1 MPEPSRHRLP
11 RPALWIAIPIFGLAV
26 IVVAMLG
33 VGASSWLALGV
44 GALGAFAIGCV
55 AEHRLARVIDSIAA
69 IAGGD
74 RYTSLPELIG
84 DGALRAFAPTAES
97 IRGAL
102 LEADTLAV
110 DQRRRET
117 EARLHHA
124 GRLFF
129 TGNFRRAIDEVVNA
143 FTSAGE
149 RIRGTAKDLAQ
160 TNRLMA
166 QQVTESADA
175 AAQAAEDVAG
185 VAAAARDVQAL
196 AINSGRHVEEA
207 RAATRRTVTELAR
220 ADETMRNLG
229 LAAGRIEQVI
239 KLIQAIAKQTSLLA
253 LNATIEAARA
263 GESGRGFAVVAAEV
277 KDLSHRTEIATKDI
291 SAQIHDIQHAVSET
305 AEAIVA
311 VDRSVA
317 AMGQVNETVTAL
329 MEQQIAQL
337 DLIGTEAMKVAST
350 VSEALPGIKSVV
362 TDVTLAGDA
371 VLSTAD
377 DLITR
382 AQSLTAQVTRYFSDL
397 DHGSIK
403 VGVLHSLSGTLTTS
417 ERPLQQIIVMMIE
430 KLNRAGG
437 LLGRPVEA
445 AIMDPRS
452 DNEAY
457 AEQAESLL
465 RDHKVAAI
473 FGCWTSASRKR
484 VLPVLSKYDG
494 LLFYPSQ
501 YEGEEQSPHV
511 VYTGATPAQQAIPAV
526 DHLIGLGRRRF
537 FLLGTDYV
545 YPRTTNAII
554 RGYLGSRGIGD
565 DAVDELYVPF
575 GEKVF
580 AETVHRMRKFA
591 GREGAIVATL
601 SGDSNV
607 HFFRERA
614 KQGLDADILPV
625 MSLSLG
631 EAELPALTER
641 KLIGHMVAWNYLHRL
656 DTPENRAFIA
666 QWRDFIGDAEA
677 STNDPME
684 ACWIGF
690 QLWAQAVADAGTTD
704 MKAVRR
710 ALAGR
715 SIRAPSGFDVRFD
728 TETQHLHKPAI
739 IGRFDDR
746 NVIEPV
752 WNSDGLIAPEP
763 RSRWLAKNA
772 EQPALRKAS

>member
-1 MPEPSRHRLP
+1 
-11 RPALWIAIPIFGLAV
+11 
-26 IVVAMLG
+26 
-33 VGASSWLALGV
+33 
-44 GALGAFAIGCV
+44 
-55 AEHRLARVIDSIAA
+55 
-69 IAGGD
+69 
-74 RYTSLPELIG
+74 
-84 DGALRAFAPTAES
+84 
-97 IRGAL
+97 
-102 LEADTLAV
+102 
-110 DQRRRET
+110 
-117 EARLHHA
+117 
-124 GRLFF
+124 
-129 TGNFRRAIDEVVNA
+129 
-143 FTSAGE
+143 
-149 RIRGTAKDLAQ
+149 
-160 TNRLMA
+160 
-166 QQVTESADA
+166 
-175 AAQAAEDVAG
+175 
-185 VAAAARDVQAL
+185 
-196 AINSGRHVEEA
+196 VEEA
-207 RAATRRTVTELAR
+207 RAANTRTVTELAR

-277 KDLSHRTEIATKDI
+277 KDLSHRTEIATKEI

-337 DLIGTEAMKVAST
+337 DLIGTEAMKVAFT

-403 VGVLHSLSGTLTTS
+403 VGILHSLSGTLTTS

-457 AEQAESLL
+457 AEQAKSLL

-473 FGCWTSASRKR
+473 FGCWTSASRKS

-537 FLLGTDYV
+537 FLFGTDYV

-554 RGYLGSRGIGD
+554 RGYLRSRGIGD

-591 GREGAIVATL
+591 GHDGAIVATL

-666 QWRDFIGDAEA
+666 QWRDFIGDAQA
-677 STNDPME
+677 TTNDPME

-739 IGRFDDR
+739 IGRFDAH

-752 WNSDGLIAPEP
+752 WISDGLLAPDP
-763 RSRWLAKNA
+763 WSPWLAKNA
-772 EQPALRKAS
+772 EQPAPVSPLRKAS